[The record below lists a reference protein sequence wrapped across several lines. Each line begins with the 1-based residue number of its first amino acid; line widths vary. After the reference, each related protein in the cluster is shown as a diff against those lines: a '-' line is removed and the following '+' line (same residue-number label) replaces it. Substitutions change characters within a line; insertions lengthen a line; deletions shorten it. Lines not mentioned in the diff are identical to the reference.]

1 MADNKYLV
9 GVYDDER
16 VVLTAVEKIRNAN
29 IKIHEVFTP
38 FPVHGLG
45 HALGYAHPRMGVP
58 AFLFGMTGTICA
70 FLLTFWTLGIDWPM
84 NIGGKNFFPFP
95 TNIPIVFEL
104 TVLLAA
110 FGMSFTFF
118 IMEDLGPT
126 KKPLIFDPRSTDDK
140 FIMAIDMS
148 NNSSMA
154 EDKITEALKDSG
166 AIEVN
171 IKEV

>member
-1 MADNKYLV
+1 MAHNKYLV

-16 VVLTAVEKIRNAN
+16 VVMNAVEQIRGEG

-38 FPVHGLG
+38 FPVHGLDEV
-45 HALGYAHPRMGVP
+45 LGYDRPRMGIP
-58 AFLFGMTGTICA
+58 AFLFGMTGTVCA

-118 IMEDLGPT
+118 ITEGLGPT
-126 KKPLIFDPRSTDDK
+126 VKPLIFDERSTDDK

-148 NNSSMA
+148 KNSAS
-154 EDKITEALKDSG
+154 EDVIKAALSKSG
-166 AIEVN
+166 ALEVN
-171 IKEV
+171 SKEA

>member
-1 MADNKYLV
+1 MTDKKYIV
-9 GVYDDER
+9 GIFNDED
-16 VVLTAVEKIRNAN
+16 VVMDAVQKIRSKG
-29 IKIHEVFTP
+29 IKIHEVFCP
-38 FPVHGLG
+38 YPVHGLD
-45 HALGYAHPRMGVP
+45 HALGYERPRMGVP
-58 AFLFGMTGTICA
+58 AFLFGITGTCLA

-118 IMEDLGPT
+118 FMEGLGPSV
-126 KKPLIFDPRSTDDK
+126 KPIIFDIRSTDDK
-140 FIMAIDMS
+140 FAMAIDLNKNTLS
-148 NNSSMA
+148 DSDIKAFLSEFGA
-154 EDKITEALKDSG
+154 E
-166 AIEVN
+166 EVN

>member
-1 MADNKYLV
+1 MAHNKYLV

-16 VVLTAVEKIRNAN
+16 VVMNAVEQIRGEG

-38 FPVHGLG
+38 FPVHGLDEV
-45 HALGYAHPRMGVP
+45 LGYDRPRMGIP
-58 AFLFGMTGTICA
+58 AFLFGMTGTVCA

-118 IMEDLGPT
+118 ITEGLGPT
-126 KKPLIFDPRSTDDK
+126 VKPLIFDERSTDDK

-148 NNSSMA
+148 KNSAS
-154 EDKITEALKDSG
+154 EDAIKAALSKSG
-166 AIEVN
+166 ALEVN
-171 IKEV
+171 SKEA